1 MSIQLLSGSPAAAA
15 RRLRKEGRMRRVR
28 YGCAMSLDGFIAGPR
43 GEFDWIVMD
52 PEIDFA
58 EMMRQY
64 DTFLVGRKSYEAMQ
78 KQAGGPSAPGIRTV
92 VFSRTLEAR
101 EHPDVTIV
109 SRNAKQAVLDLKQQP
124 GKDIALFGGGELFRS
139 LLKLGVVDTVEVAV
153 IPCLLGK
160 GIPLVPSPAPRTTLE
175 LTGHRHY
182 KKTGTVMLQYDIK

>member
-1 MSIQLLSGSPAAAA
+1 
-15 RRLRKEGRMRRVR
+15 
-28 YGCAMSLDGFIAGPR
+28 MSLDGFIAGPR

-58 EMMRQY
+58 AMMRQY
-64 DTFLVGRKSYEAMQ
+64 DTFLVGRKSYQAMQ
-78 KQAGGPSAPGIRTV
+78 GQPGPAAPGIRTV
-92 VFSRTLEAR
+92 VFSRTMKAR
-101 EHPDVTIV
+101 EHPGVTIV

-160 GIPLVPSPAPRTTLE
+160 GIPLLPSPAPRTTLA
-175 LTGHRHY
+175 LTGHRLY
-182 KKTGTVMLQYDIK
+182 KKTGTMMLEYDIK